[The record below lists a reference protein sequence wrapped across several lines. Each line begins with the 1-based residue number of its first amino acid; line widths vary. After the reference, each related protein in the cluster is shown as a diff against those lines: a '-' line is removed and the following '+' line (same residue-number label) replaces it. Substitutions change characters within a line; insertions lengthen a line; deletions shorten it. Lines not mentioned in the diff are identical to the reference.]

1 MDKRK
6 KTRHIEKTGFDLGKV
21 QELTIVR
28 FKEAGVYLA
37 RDDDRDGEAVLLPG
51 KEADKEWQVGDRINV
66 FIYRDSMDRV
76 IATLK
81 KPLITIGSPAPL
93 KVKELSKLGAFMDW
107 GLERDLFLPYGE
119 MEGRINEG
127 DEILVRL
134 YIDKSDRLACS
145 MKDLWK
151 YLSTSSPYKKGDEV
165 TGRVYELGHDFGT
178 FVAVDD
184 KYSGM
189 IPRFEKGMTY
199 HIGDQIKCKVIN
211 IKEDGKLDLTT
222 RDKAPLQLEEDGQL
236 ILDLIDS
243 YAGALPFT
251 EKADPEVILRETG
264 LSKNAFKRAVGHLYK
279 ERKITL
285 KDGHIRKA

>member
-6 KTRHIEKTGFDLGKV
+6 KSRHIEKTGFDLGKI

-28 FKEAGVYLA
+28 FKDAGVYLA
-37 RDDDRDGEAVLLPG
+37 RDEKKDGESVLLPG
-51 KEADKEWQVGDRINV
+51 KEVDRPWQVGDKINV

-81 KPLITIGSPAPL
+81 KPLITIGDPAPL
-93 KVKELSKLGAFMDW
+93 RVKEVSKLGAFMDW
-107 GLERDLFLPYGE
+107 GLERDLFLPYRE

-127 DEILVRL
+127 DEVLVRL

-151 YLSTSSPYKKGDEV
+151 YLSTNSPYKKGDEV
-165 TGRVYELGHDFGT
+165 IGRVYELGHDFGT

-189 IPRFEKGMTY
+189 IPRFEKGSIY
-199 HIGDQIKCKVIN
+199 HIGDEIRCKVIN
-211 IKEDGKLDLTT
+211 VKEDGKLDLTT
-222 RDKAPLQLEEDGQL
+222 REKAPDQLEKDGQL
-236 ILDLIDS
+236 IMDLIDS
-243 YAGALPFT
+243 YAGSLPFT
-251 EKADPEVILRETG
+251 EKANPEVILRETG
-264 LSKNAFKRAVGHLYK
+264 LSKSAFKRAVGHLYK
-279 ERKITL
+279 ERKIIL
-285 KDGHIRKA
+285 IDGHIRKA